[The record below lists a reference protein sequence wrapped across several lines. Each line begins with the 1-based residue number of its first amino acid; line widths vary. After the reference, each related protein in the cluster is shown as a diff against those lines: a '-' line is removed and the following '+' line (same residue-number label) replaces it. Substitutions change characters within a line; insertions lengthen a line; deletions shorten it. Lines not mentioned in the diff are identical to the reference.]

1 MAKTSKN
8 VLGDQRGRIGKV
20 VGKVIDGVQMYS
32 AHTDAV
38 KNPRSEKQIA
48 HRARFAEA
56 IKLSK
61 AMKGVVKIGFKQTAS
76 KQKLISPSNIFVKEN
91 KPKISYNKTTGETS
105 VDYEHIVISEGEAP
119 FVLFSGVTFPEALK
133 VTASFNGCNDTP
145 GALADDSVY
154 IAVYSPTLSKCMTGI
169 GKRSDGS
176 VTVTLPSIW
185 AGETVYVWGFVKTSV
200 EEEVNIDDYGITLH
214 PNDCSNSFYIGTG
227 TVTE

>member
-8 VLGDQRGRIGKV
+8 ILGDQRGRIGKV

-61 AMKGVVKIGFKQTAS
+61 AMKGVIKIGFKQTAS
-76 KQKLISPSNIFVKEN
+76 KQKLISSSNIFVKEN

-176 VTVTLPSIW
+176 VTVTLPSVW

>member
-1 MAKTSKN
+1 M
-8 VLGDQRGRIGKV
+8 

-61 AMKGVVKIGFKQTAS
+61 AMKSVVKIGFKQTAS

-91 KPKISYNKTTGETS
+91 KPKISYNKNTGETS
-105 VDYEHIVISEGEAP
+105 VDYEHIVISEGETP

-176 VTVTLPSIW
+176 VTVTLPSVW
-185 AGETVYVWGFVKTSV
+185 AGETVHVWGFVKTSV

>member
-1 MAKTSKN
+1 M
-8 VLGDQRGRIGKV
+8 

>member
-48 HRARFAEA
+48 HRARFAKA

>member
-76 KQKLISPSNIFVKEN
+76 KQKLISSSNIFVKEN

-105 VDYEHIVISEGEAP
+105 VDYEHIVISEGETP
-119 FVLFSGVTFPEALK
+119 FVMFSGVTFPEALK

-176 VTVTLPSIW
+176 VTVTLPSVW